1 MRLPLLKPSEL
12 DEEQKA
18 VYDSI
23 REVTDVAFKNFKFIK
38 DDGEL
43 IVPST
48 LCCTSRSSALRRG
61 R

>member
-18 VYDSI
+18 LYDSI
-23 REVTDVAFKNFKFIK
+23 REVTDVAFANFKFMK
-38 DDGEL
+38 RMASL
-43 IVPST
+43 SVPST
-48 LCCTSRSSALRRG
+48 PCCTSRSSARQRG